1 MTSGRS
7 RVGSSHTFTSSRSG
21 ATASTQASKDAGI
34 LPIQPCSQTAPSS
47 TSPVPLI
54 GYSGLPLPVRALSA
68 IGCGLSVLL
77 GGPFLIA
84 QAMDGRLF
92 RGRERAS

>member
-1 MTSGRS
+1 MVRTLSAR
-7 RVGSSHTFTSSRSG
+7 
-21 ATASTQASKDAGI
+21 I
-34 LPIQPCSQTAPSS
+34 LLGFAALTIA
-47 TSPVPLI
+47 SPVPLI